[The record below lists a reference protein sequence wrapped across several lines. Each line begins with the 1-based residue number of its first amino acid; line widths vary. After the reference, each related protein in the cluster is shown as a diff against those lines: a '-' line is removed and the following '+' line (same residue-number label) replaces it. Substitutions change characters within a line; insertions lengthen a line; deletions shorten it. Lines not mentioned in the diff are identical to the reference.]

1 MKRHFLP
8 SLVFLTVVGLL
19 TAQELPKPAA
29 TGAGQ
34 GKNIPGATVPAPL
47 LEQKAVLQS
56 AKAITSQQY
65 PDAKTVLVA
74 KHARTEYDTNG
85 AYVTVNEEYTKV
97 LTEEG
102 RREARTSTFSFNS
115 FYGGL
120 RLLAGQGV
128 KPHAQVI
135 ERTAQEHFKAQ

>member
-8 SLVFLTVVGLL
+8 STIVFVTLAGLL
-19 TAQELPKPAA
+19 AAQELPKPVA

-34 GKNIPGATVPAPL
+34 SKDFPGRTAPAPL
-47 LEQKAVLQS
+47 LDQKAVLQS

-102 RREARTSTFSFNS
+102 RREARTSSFSFNS

-120 RLLAGQGV
+120 RLLAV
-128 KPHAQVI
+128 QVI
-135 ERTAQEHFKAQ
+135 KPSGK